1 MPSPIRG
8 STLQGRELLSTGWQ
22 FCSVAPD
29 AFGSPG
35 ELNPTLHWREAT
47 VPCTAASALRELGEW
62 SFDTPPRRFDAEDW
76 WFRCE
81 FAAEHTGDSAVLGL
95 DGLATLADVWLNGE
109 KILSSENMFIA
120 HEVDVSDRL
129 KQHNSLCI
137 RFRSLDKALT
147 AKRPRPRWKAPMIEN
162 QQLRWFRTTVL
173 GRTPGWSPSAA
184 AVGPWRPVWIEYR
197 NAVAITNVRL
207 RTSVDGASGTV
218 VVGLEHASV
227 KNAKVLGAELILS
240 MGEQRFSHPLTVSAS
255 TAHGELRVP
264 NAERWWP
271 HTHGNPTLYSAQL
284 ELTIESSAGEHTV
297 QRLDMGQV
305 GFRTVR
311 VDTTDGQFRVLVNEV
326 PIFCRG
332 ACWTPID
339 VVSLRA
345 NEAEYGKAI
354 EQVRDAGM
362 NMIRIGGTMVYE
374 DDALLNACDRNGIL
388 IWQDL
393 MFANMDFPHGDA
405 AFDASVERELRH
417 ELNRLAPHPSLA
429 VLCGNSE
436 VEQQAAMFGATRDRW
451 TPALFHEFIPKLAN
465 EICPYVPYWPSSAH
479 GGSFPHQPNVG
490 TTSYYGVGAYLRSLE
505 DARRSEVK
513 FASECLAFANIPEDA
528 TIAKMPKDLAL
539 RVHHPEWKARTP
551 RDLGAGWDFEDV
563 RDHYVKELFG
573 VDVMSLR
580 YSDHDRYLQLGRI
593 ATGEVMAATF
603 AEWRR
608 KRSACGGGLVWFLRD
623 LVPGAGWGVID
634 AFGEPKSAY
643 FAMKRVL
650 QPVAVFISDEG
661 CNGLTLHVTNE
672 TPKQL
677 TATLKLTLLRDGHI
691 VVTEGQR
698 ELVLEPHST
707 IELVANEL
715 FEGFYDLSF
724 AYRFGPLAFDVAAAT
739 LGIADTIVST
749 AAHSLAPAHALHKCD
764 VGISAV
770 AKAEGNSYKLTLKA
784 QRVARF
790 VSVHADGFMSDD
802 QYFDLI
808 PGTDR
813 IVHLQ
818 PKSKTSVPGVRGVV
832 SALNGF
838 APAQIEMRS

>member
-8 STLQGRELLSTGWQ
+8 STLQHRELLSTGWQ
-22 FCSVAPD
+22 FCSAPPD
-29 AFGSPG
+29 AFSSPD
-35 ELNPTLHWREAT
+35 ELNPALHWREAT

-76 WFRCE
+76 WFRSE
-81 FAAEHTGDSAVLGL
+81 FDSQRTADSVFLGL

-120 HEVDVSDRL
+120 HEVDVTSRL
-129 KQHNSLCI
+129 QQRNSLCI

-197 NAVAITNVRL
+197 NDVAISNVQL
-207 RTSVDGASGTV
+207 RTSVAGASGTV
-218 VVGLEHASV
+218 HLSLQHSSF
-227 KNAKVLGAELILS
+227 KNSKLTGAELVLS
-240 MGEQRFSHPLTVSAS
+240 KDEQRFSRGLTVTDS
-255 TAHGELRVP
+255 TAHGELTVP

-271 HTHGNPTLYSAQL
+271 HTHGTPTLYSAQL
-284 ELTIESSAGEHTV
+284 ELKTESDGDQLTV
-297 QRLDMGQV
+297 QRLDIGQV

-339 VVSLRA
+339 VVTLRA
-345 NEAEYGKAI
+345 SEAEYGKAI

-362 NMIRIGGTMVYE
+362 NMVRIGGTMVYE
-374 DDALLNACDRNGIL
+374 DDALLHECDRNGVL

-405 AFDASVERELRH
+405 AFDASVERELRQ
-417 ELNRLAPHPSLA
+417 ELPRLASHPSLA

-451 TPALFHEFIPKLAN
+451 TPALFHDFIPKLTE
-465 EICPYVPYWPSSAH
+465 EICPDVPYWPSSAH

-513 FASECLAFANIPEDA
+513 FASECLAFANIPEDE
-528 TIAKMPKDLAL
+528 TIAKMPKGLAL

-563 RDHYVKELFG
+563 RDHYVKEIFR

-608 KRSACGGGLVWFLRD
+608 KRSVCGGGLVWFLRD

-634 AFGEPKSAY
+634 SFGQPKAAY
-643 FAMKRVL
+643 YALKRVL
-650 QPVAVFISDEG
+650 QPIAVFISDEG
-661 CNGLTLHVTNE
+661 CNGLAVHAVNE
-672 TPKQL
+672 SPERL
-677 TATLKLTLLRDGHI
+677 IATLTVTLLRTGH
-691 VVTEGQR
+691 VKVAEGKR
-698 ELVLEPHST
+698 DVVLEPHSA
-707 IELVANEL
+707 IEVAASDL

-724 AYRFGPLAFDVAAAT
+724 AYRFGPPAFDVASACLCIGDETRASAAYLSAGRNA
-739 LGIADTIVST
+739 LGKT
-749 AAHSLAPAHALHKCD
+749 D
-764 VGISAV
+764 VGLTAL
-770 AKAEGNSYKLTLKA
+770 AKSDANRFRVTLKA
-784 QRVARF
+784 ERFARC
-790 VSVHADGFMSDD
+790 VSIHADGFMSDD
-802 QYFDLI
+802 QYFDLM

-813 IVHLQ
+813 TVHLY
-818 PKSKTSVPGVRGVV
+818 PLTGNVAPVLRGTV
-832 SALNGF
+832 SAVNGV
-838 APAQIEMRS
+838 APIQIELQA